1 MKEQG
6 FEPRAIWAPT
16 HAISD
21 LLYPP
26 LELILPSELTL
37 NGQILFQRFD
47 NDICRATQIRIK
59 KMDSGERRVEGPNR
73 CLHWRQRKKE
83 MRKAGEWRGGSRQQ
97 RGDGENQQDLKK
109 EQMEMEGCKKEEF
122 IKEGTGLSLEQGL
135 QNQIPTEPSKYH
147 KWAKW
152 VRYKVV
158 GSHGVCSKL
167 RVHAPSKE
175 GTYCSCESM
184 GSQCGQLPGL
194 RRKISS
200 KFKFLY
206 KNLLV
211 FKCWKLIQIL
221 KRKKNCAGQKTHIL
235 RLGLACGL
243 PVHAF

>member
-1 MKEQG
+1 M
-6 FEPRAIWAPT
+6 
-16 HAISD
+16 
-21 LLYPP
+21 
-26 LELILPSELTL
+26 
-37 NGQILFQRFD
+37 
-47 NDICRATQIRIK
+47 RIK

-122 IKEGTGLSLEQGL
+122 IKEDTGLSLEQGL

-152 VRYKVV
+152 VRYKTV

-167 RVHAPSKE
+167 GVHVPSKE

-211 FKCWKLIQIL
+211 FKCWELIQIL
-221 KRKKNCAGQKTHIL
+221 KRKKTLCWPKDTHLKAGF
-235 RLGLACGL
+235 GLWAASSCLLISLDPNSCSLLNNTLCSRASYFTFQVPGSFL
-243 PVHAF
+243 FPLI